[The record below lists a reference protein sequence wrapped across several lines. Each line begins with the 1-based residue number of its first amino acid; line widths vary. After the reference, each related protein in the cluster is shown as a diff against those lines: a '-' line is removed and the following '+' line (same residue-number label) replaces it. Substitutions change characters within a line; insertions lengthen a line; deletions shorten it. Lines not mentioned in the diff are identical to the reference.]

1 MLIEFMFMEKTLSNI
16 GLALAALLL
25 MCLLPMPY
33 GFYLFVRFAAMIVF
47 ACFAYNFYNAKQIPL
62 CVIFAALAI
71 LFQPF
76 AKIAL
81 GRDLWQMVDV
91 IAAIG
96 LIYIWHK
103 SRKADNKE

>member
-1 MLIEFMFMEKTLSNI
+1 MNNAGKTLSNI

-33 GFYLFVRFAAMIVF
+33 GFYIFVRFTAMVVF
-47 ACFAYNFYNAKQIPL
+47 ACFAYTYYNANNIPL
-62 CVIFAALAI
+62 CIVATALAI

-81 GRDLWQMVDV
+81 GREAWQVVDIIV
-91 IAAIG
+91 AIG
-96 LIYIWHK
+96 LILVWHK
-103 SRKADNKE
+103 SQQSNNKE